1 VKEVSIVTDST
12 TDIPQDMAKA
22 YDIAIVPLMV
32 NFGDDTYPDGFLT
45 QEEFFARMNAAPKL
59 PTTSQPSVGAFVE
72 MYQRQLENARTVIS
86 VHISSALSGTIESAT
101 EAARQFGERV
111 RIFDTLNLSMGEG
124 LQVIEAARSA
134 AAGASPQEVLRL
146 LEDARRKV
154 KMIVGLDKLDNLSRG
169 GRIGKVSAFLG
180 GMLNLRVLFTV
191 NEAGSFEP
199 VARVRG
205 AKAAMDETLAWVEQ
219 QMGSCRR
226 ARFAIMDAL
235 SPDKVAWLEE
245 RLRERY
251 TVEELSLVKV
261 GPVIATHTGT
271 GWGVALLPID

>member
-1 VKEVSIVTDST
+1 
-12 TDIPQDMAKA
+12 
-22 YDIAIVPLMV
+22 
-32 NFGDDTYPDGFLT
+32 
-45 QEEFFARMNAAPKL
+45 
-59 PTTSQPSVGAFVE
+59 
-72 MYQRQLENARTVIS
+72 
-86 VHISSALSGTIESAT
+86 
-101 EAARQFGERV
+101 
-111 RIFDTLNLSMGEG
+111 MGEG